1 MSALLADIR
10 NHIPFDELNDARVCS
25 GQCIGCP
32 KKLLEYLEQEVEH
45 WEDMLVNHAPPK
57 LGDIH
62 KLARSS
68 TKIFNV
74 LQKNE
79 IL

>member
-45 WEDMLVNHAPPK
+45 WEGMLVNHETPK